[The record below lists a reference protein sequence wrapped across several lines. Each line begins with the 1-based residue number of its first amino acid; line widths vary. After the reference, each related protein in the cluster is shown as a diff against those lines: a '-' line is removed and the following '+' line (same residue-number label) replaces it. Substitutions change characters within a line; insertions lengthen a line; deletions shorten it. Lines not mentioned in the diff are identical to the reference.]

1 MLSFVVVVTYWASC
15 LSSFSYRARFEWF
28 FSSNLFLV
36 VFSNAACISVDKVK
50 AVPLSSYLHSHKN
63 TLYRADIVLS
73 SSIAL
78 FNIVTCLFKWFNS
91 GFLLL
96 ISFNFANEL
105 MQTSLDCALC
115 SIRITAFLSSY
126 DATGLA
132 MLQFNNL
139 ILIIIIHWIVF
150 CFFLFVAF
158 PYVHFDFKW
167 MPFIWLRFRI
177 FNSNQF
183 CAFSHR
189 ALEPVFART
198 EKRFFILCA
207 NGDYKST
214 FFLLRFILNF
224 SF

>member
-1 MLSFVVVVTYWASC
+1 MLSSFVVVVTYWASC

-63 TLYRADIVLS
+63 TLCRADIVLS

-139 ILIIIIHWIVF
+139 ILIIIIHWIVSVSF
-150 CFFLFVAF
+150 CSLHFLMSISILSECHSFGYDFEFSILINFA
-158 PYVHFDFKW
+158 HFHTV
-167 MPFIWLRFRI
+167 R
-177 FNSNQF
+177 SNQF
-183 CAFSHR
+183 SLEPKNAFSFCAR
-189 ALEPVFART
+189 MVIISRLFFCSALF
-198 EKRFFILCA
+198 
-207 NGDYKST
+207 
-214 FFLLRFILNF
+214 
-224 SF
+224 